1 MNEQAASKAGSAW
14 AELLPWLQWLDRT
27 LEEAMKA
34 ARRAY
39 GDEAA
44 ADPYRGL
51 YITHAEFENLLA
63 LGPQAPPLVLG
74 ATGAVRSET
83 GFTADLAARFGLD
96 TFELCAVIIAL
107 APELDSRYERLYAY
121 LQDDVTRRRPSVELI
136 LNLLCRS
143 AEEKLERR
151 TVFAP
156 DGRLTRHGLL
166 RVAAE
171 ISPDATFLSRAVRVE
186 EGLLRRLLT
195 QQPAPAEL
203 RGIAKLSQPKHDFDE
218 PLGDERTWR
227 SLGELVRRAE
237 TRREPL
243 RVYLSGE
250 NEGTKLHLAEA
261 AATLRGA
268 PLLSLA
274 IDALAAR
281 SGDFDEMLRAAS
293 REAGLRGAVLLLKGM
308 DALRSE
314 DRRGMLR
321 VVLSLVED
329 RQGPE
334 DITILTGET
343 AWVSIETT
351 AGRPGAPVYS
361 LECPLPD
368 AAARKEYWTK
378 RLRRRGVE
386 FDDAAVEALAGR
398 FRFSEERIDDVLD
411 YAERQAEVRAAG
423 GDGDPRPRLEE
434 LYATAREGSSHN
446 LISLARKITPRY
458 GWDDIVLPADSEAQ
472 LREIC
477 NQAQR
482 RHQIYGDWGF
492 DEKLSLGKG
501 LNVLFAGPPG
511 VGKTMAAEV
520 IAGALHLD
528 LYRIDLSQIV
538 SKYIGE
544 TERNLSKVFAE
555 ARTSNAILFFDEADA
570 LFGKRSEVRDAHDRY
585 ANIEISYLLQKME
598 EYEGIS
604 ILATNLK
611 QNLDDAFTRRLSFT
625 VEFPF
630 PDEASRLRIWQRIW
644 PTKTPR
650 ARGLDLDFVARRFK
664 LSGGSIKNVAVAAAF
679 LAAREPGGEVR
690 TEHLLRAA
698 RREFQKMGKTLSAV
712 EFGDYA
718 AAVLPGVDERLPN

>member
-1 MNEQAASKAGSAW
+1 MSEQIPSTERSAW
-14 AELLPWLQWLDRT
+14 AQLLPWLQWLDRT

-44 ADPYRGL
+44 TDPYRGL

-63 LGPQAPPLVLG
+63 RGPEAPPLALG
-74 ATGAVRSET
+74 AAVATPPQAASPTEIT
-83 GFTADLAARFGLD
+83 ARFGLD
-96 TFELCAVIIAL
+96 SFETCALIIAL

-121 LQDDVTRRRPSVELI
+121 LQDDVTKRRPSVELI

-143 AEEKLERR
+143 AEEKFTRR
-151 TVFAP
+151 AAFAP
-156 DGRLTRHGLL
+156 GSPLARHGLL
-166 RVAAE
+166 RIAAD
-171 ISPDATFLSRAVRVE
+171 PATDATFLSRAVRVE
-186 EGLLRRLLT
+186 EGLLRRLLGEHT
-195 QQPAPAEL
+195 APAEL
-203 RGIAKLSQPKHDFDE
+203 RAVSRFSE
-218 PLGDERTWR
+218 PDQQFEDPMGDERTWR
-227 SLGELVRRAE
+227 ALGEIVRRTEA
-237 TRREPL
+237 RQEPL

-250 NEGTKLHLAEA
+250 NEGVKRLLADA
-261 AATLRGA
+261 AATLRDA
-268 PLLSLA
+268 SLLTVAL
-274 IDALAAR
+274 DALAAR
-281 SGDFDEMLRAAS
+281 PGDFEETLRIAS
-293 REAGLRGAVLLLKGM
+293 REAGLRGSVLLLTGV
-308 DALRSE
+308 DVLRSDE
-314 DRRGMLR
+314 RRPMLR
-321 VVLSLVED
+321 ALLALLENRDGSRDVTL
-329 RQGPE
+329 
-334 DITILTGET
+334 LTGEP
-343 AWVSIETT
+343 AWVSIET
-351 AGRPGAPVYS
+351 AVGRPGVPVYS
-361 LECPLPD
+361 LDCSLPD
-368 AAARKEYWTK
+368 AAARKAHWTK

-411 YAERQAEVRAAG
+411 YAERQAAVRAAG
-423 GDGDPRPRLEE
+423 GDGDARPRLEE
-434 LYATAREGSSHN
+434 LYSTAREGSSHN
-446 LISLARKITPRY
+446 LTSLARKITPLY
-458 GWDDIVLPADSEAQ
+458 GWDDIVLTPDSEAQ

-477 NQAQR
+477 NQATY
-482 RHQIYGDWGF
+482 RHQIYGEWGF

-520 IAGALHLD
+520 LAGSLHLD
-528 LYRIDLSQIV
+528 LYQIDLSQIV

-630 PDEASRLRIWQRIW
+630 PDEASRRRIWERIW
-644 PTKTPR
+644 PAKTPR

-679 LAAREPGGEVR
+679 LAATDPGREVK

-698 RREFQKMGKTLSAV
+698 RREFQKMGKNLAAV

-718 AAVLPGVDERLPN
+718 SAVLPEERLPS